1 MPKVSTIAI
10 DGPAA
15 SGKTVVGRLLS
26 AQLGFQYLDT
36 GLMYRAV
43 ALAAI
48 KQSTPISDT
57 IALTN
62 LAADTQITI
71 TDTPDGTRVLLN
83 SNDVTSSLRDAEVE
97 AIVSQVAA
105 VAGVR
110 SVLVAKQRDIAA
122 AGSIVMAGR
131 DIGTVVLADA
141 DIKVYLQAS
150 AEVRA
155 KRRRLEQNGAED
167 NVSVGAVQENLT
179 DRDKQDTQR
188 AASPLRPAD
197 DAHII
202 QTDGLSIEQVVTK
215 IVQLVAARS

>member
-43 ALAAI
+43 TLAAI

-215 IVQLVAARS
+215 IVHLVAARS

>member
-43 ALAAI
+43 TLAAI

>member
-43 ALAAI
+43 TLAAI

-215 IVQLVAARS
+215 ILQLVAARS